1 MSVHVTVKVTKEGR
15 YWVGVP
21 DGFPGSCMGRS
32 IMELMQEAQ
41 AIMPFMASGPD
52 GTPVPDVVVDY
63 MFTGVPIELSDDID
77 RYRELVTQRKELDR
91 AVNELAARTVKR
103 LRAVVGL
110 TDEDSA
116 AMLGFSRQRVNQL
129 RNALPDGD
137 SAGHA

>member
-1 MSVHVTVKVTKEGR
+1 MSVRVTVKVTKEGR

-32 IMELMQEAQ
+32 VTELIQEAQ

-63 MFTGVPIELSDDID
+63 TFTDVPVELSEDIH
-77 RYRELVTQRKELDR
+77 RYRKLVMQRRELDS
-91 AVNELAARTVKR
+91 ALNELAVRTVKR
-103 LRAVVGL
+103 LRSVAGL

-116 AMLGFSRQRVNQL
+116 AMLGISRQRVNQL
-129 RNALPDGD
+129 RNAELAVSPV
-137 SAGHA
+137 